1 MKKIRLFLSLL
12 LFITTI
18 LLISTNITGHLLHEI
33 LGITICVLVILHLIL
48 NRKWIANVTKNITKT
63 KNNIKILYIV
73 DILTFISYLGA
84 ILFGILISN
93 QIFDFNTNGNFYLML
108 LHHVFGRFAIV
119 MMVIHLGFHLK
130 TITNKLTKNETIK
143 GIIYI
148 AYIVITA
155 TFTLYLI
162 YTLSNSYV
170 WQSIM

>member
-1 MKKIRLFLSLL
+1 MKKIRTFLDIM
-12 LFITTI
+12 LFITTV

-48 NRKWIANVTKNITKT
+48 NRKWIVNVTKNITKT

-93 QIFDFNTNGNFYLML
+93 QIFDFNTNGNTYLML
-108 LHHVFGRFAIV
+108 LHHVFGRLAIV
-119 MMVIHLGFHLK
+119 MMLIHLGIHLK
-130 TITNKLTKNETIK
+130 IIINKFTKNETIK
-143 GIIYI
+143 GVIYI
-148 AYIVITA
+148 AYIVIAA